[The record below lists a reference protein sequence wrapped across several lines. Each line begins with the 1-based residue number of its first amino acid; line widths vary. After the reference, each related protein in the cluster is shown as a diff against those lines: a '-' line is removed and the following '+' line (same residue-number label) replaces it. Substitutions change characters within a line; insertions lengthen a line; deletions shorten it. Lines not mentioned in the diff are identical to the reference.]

1 MDKSYEII
9 QNISLSESKV
19 EDNQAPQ
26 EVEAAAEVA
35 VAPAEETPVVETPVE
50 IENSVV
56 PEESNSQEISAN
68 IEMPSIDIPSIELPP
83 EISVDVNANE
93 EVAAE
98 AETEVSNDIQPD
110 PSYDFNNS
118 VGGTDY
124 SNMFNNNVDNAS
136 PAYGDDNYEAS
147 STFSSSYEDSTSGV
161 ELDIDYKDENSI
173 NRYYDQKIKDTV
185 NQIEKERSA
194 SLDQCK
200 RYNEMSTWVNEIGS
214 SFNFFKGRSGY

>member
-35 VAPAEETPVVETPVE
+35 VTPAEETPVETPIE

-56 PEESNSQEISAN
+56 PEEESNGQEISAN

-83 EISVDVNANE
+83 EISVDVNSDT
-93 EVAAE
+93 EVATE
-98 AETEVSNDIQPD
+98 AEVSNDIQPES
-110 PSYDFNNS
+110 SYDFNNT
-118 VGGTDY
+118 VGNTDY
-124 SNMFNNNVDNAS
+124 SNMFNNNVDNVS
-136 PAYGDDNYEAS
+136 PAYGDDNYEVS
-147 STFSSSYEDSTSGV
+147 STFNSSYEDSTSGV

-185 NQIEKERSA
+185 NQVEKERSA
-194 SLDQCK
+194 ALDQCK

>member
-35 VAPAEETPVVETPVE
+35 VTPAEETPVETPIE

-56 PEESNSQEISAN
+56 PEEESNSQEISAN

-83 EISVDVNANE
+83 EISVDVNSDT
-93 EVAAE
+93 EVASE
-98 AETEVSNDIQPD
+98 AEVSNDIQPES
-110 PSYDFNNS
+110 SYDFNNT
-118 VGGTDY
+118 VGNTDY
-124 SNMFNNNVDNAS
+124 SNMFNNNVDNVS
-136 PAYGDDNYEAS
+136 PAYGDDNYEVS
-147 STFSSSYEDSTSGV
+147 STFNSSYEDSTSGV
-161 ELDIDYKDENSI
+161 ELDIDYKDESSI